1 MRITLGQ
8 AREQLYQSIVPSIDN
23 QFNIDKFNSY
33 LNLAQE
39 RLINSGKWNGTILP
53 IRFLSPDGIIT
64 LPRKFVSI
72 LASKW
77 VKDQASGP
85 IQIHNNWFSY
95 LNATTDLWSSSHWP
109 RYGYNNTF
117 INDIGDGFC
126 TFKDSPYIS
135 SVLKIEIEDAN
146 DSSNSVVIHGKD
158 INDNP
163 VTITH
168 TLSFP
173 NSNTTQVFNGTI
185 TMFQKP
191 VTFGR
196 INLYAVDGLN
206 QTLIGS
212 YESSET
218 TASYHRYSVPNEPE
232 VDYIDALCKMRY
244 VPCITDTDEVIVSNL
259 GALKNMLTSLRF
271 EDEADLERSEMF
283 FNKALQLLNGENKET
298 RGGSKWTLNI
308 DPATMQFN
316 NLWQGR

>member
-1 MRITLGQ
+1 MRITLGE
-8 AREQLYQSIVPSIDN
+8 ARNQLYSSIVPSIDN

-33 LNLAQE
+33 LNLSQE

-53 IRFLSPDGIIT
+53 IRFFSPDGIIT
-64 LPRKFVSI
+64 LQRRFVSV
-72 LASKW
+72 LAAKW

-85 IQIHNNWFSY
+85 IKIHNNWFSY
-95 LNATTDLWSSSHWP
+95 LNAISDLWSSSYWP

-126 TFKDSPYIS
+126 TFTDSPYAS
-135 SVLKIEIEDAN
+135 STLKIEIEDSN
-146 DSSNSVVIHGKD
+146 DSGNSIVIRGND
-158 INDNP
+158 TNDNT
-163 VTITH
+163 VTINH

-173 NSNTTQVFNGTI
+173 NSTTTQVFNGTI

-191 VTFGR
+191 ITFGR
-196 INLYAVDGLN
+196 INLYAVDGIN

-212 YESSET
+212 YEASET
-218 TASYHRYSVPNEPE
+218 TASYHRYSIPNEPQI
-232 VDYIDALCKMRY
+232 DYIDALCKVRY
-244 VPCITDTDEVIVSNL
+244 VPCILDTDEVIVSNL
-259 GALKNMLTSLRF
+259 GALKNMLTSLKF

-283 FNKALQLLNGENKET
+283 FNKALQLLNGENKEI
-298 RGGSKWTLNI
+298 RGGSKWTLSI

>member
-1 MRITLGQ
+1 MRITLGE

-23 QFNIDKFNSY
+23 QLNIDKFNFY

-64 LPRKFVSI
+64 LPRNFISI

-95 LNATTDLWSSSHWP
+95 LNATTDLWASSHWP

-126 TFKDSPYIS
+126 TFKNSPYTS
-135 SVLKIEIEDAN
+135 CTLKIEAESSF
-146 DSSNSVVIHGKD
+146 DSGNSVVIRGKD
-158 INDNP
+158 INDNI

-168 TLSFP
+168 ELSFP
-173 NSNTTQVFNGTI
+173 NSITTQVFNGTI

-191 VTFGR
+191 ITFGR
-196 INLYAVDGLN
+196 INIYAVNGIN
-206 QTLIGS
+206 ETLIGS
-212 YESSET
+212 YEASET
-218 TASYHRYSVPNEPE
+218 TASYHRYSVPNEPS
-232 VDYIDALCKMRY
+232 VDYIDALCKIRY

-259 GALKNMLTSLRF
+259 GALKNMLTSLKF

>member
-8 AREQLYQSIVPSIDN
+8 AREQLYSSIVPSIDN

-39 RLINSGKWNGTILP
+39 RLINSGKWNGTISP
-53 IRFLSPDGIIT
+53 VRFLSPDGIIT
-64 LPRKFVSI
+64 LPRNFISI

-126 TFKDSPYIS
+126 TFKDSPYTS
-135 SVLKIEIEDAN
+135 CTLKIEIEN
-146 DSSNSVVIHGKD
+146 NLDSGNSVVIQGKD
-158 INDNP
+158 ANDNP

-196 INLYAVDGLN
+196 INLYAVDGVN

-212 YESSET
+212 YDSSET

-232 VDYIDALCKMRY
+232 VDYIDALCKRRY
-244 VPCITDTDEVIVSNL
+244 VPCITDTDEVIISNL
-259 GALKNMLTSLRF
+259 GALKNMLTSLKF

>member
-8 AREQLYQSIVPSIDN
+8 AREQLYSSIVPSIDN

-39 RLINSGKWNGTILP
+39 RLINSGKWNGTISP
-53 IRFLSPDGIIT
+53 VRFLSPDGIIT
-64 LPRKFVSI
+64 LPRNFISI

-126 TFKDSPYIS
+126 TFKDSPYTS
-135 SVLKIEIEDAN
+135 CTLKIEIEN
-146 DSSNSVVIHGKD
+146 NLDSGNSVVIQGKD
-158 INDNP
+158 ANDNP

-191 VTFGR
+191 LTFGR
-196 INLYAVDGLN
+196 INLYAVDGVN

-212 YESSET
+212 YDSSET

-232 VDYIDALCKMRY
+232 VDYIDALCKRRY
-244 VPCITDTDEVIVSNL
+244 VPCITDTDEVIISNL
-259 GALKNMLTSLRF
+259 GALRNMLTSLKF

>member
-8 AREQLYQSIVPSIDN
+8 AREQLYSSIVPSIDN

-39 RLINSGKWNGTILP
+39 RLINSGKWNGTISP
-53 IRFLSPDGIIT
+53 VRFLSPDGIIT
-64 LPRKFVSI
+64 LPRNFISI

-126 TFKDSPYIS
+126 TFKDSPYTS
-135 SVLKIEIEDAN
+135 CTLKIEIEN
-146 DSSNSVVIHGKD
+146 NLDSGNSVVIQGKD
-158 INDNP
+158 VNDNP

-191 VTFGR
+191 LTFGR
-196 INLYAVDGLN
+196 INLYAVDGAN

-212 YESSET
+212 YDSSET

-232 VDYIDALCKMRY
+232 VDYIDALCKRRY
-244 VPCITDTDEVIVSNL
+244 VPCITDTDEVIISNL
-259 GALKNMLTSLRF
+259 GALKNMLTSLKF

>member
-1 MRITLGQ
+1 MRITLGE
-8 AREQLYQSIVPSIDN
+8 ARQQLYTAIVSSIDN
-23 QFNIDKFNSY
+23 QSNIERFNSY

-39 RLINSGKWNGTILP
+39 RLINSGKWNGTIFP
-53 IRFLSPDGIIT
+53 VRFLSPDGIIT
-64 LPRKFVSI
+64 LPRQFVSV
-72 LASKW
+72 LAAKW

-85 IQIHNNWFSY
+85 IKIHNNWFSY
-95 LNATTDLWSSSHWP
+95 LNAISDLWSSSYWP

-117 INDIGDGFC
+117 ISDLGDGFP
-126 TFKDSPYIS
+126 TFIDSPYS
-135 SVLKIEIEDAN
+135 TCTLKVEIENVADAG
-146 DSSNSVVIHGKD
+146 NSIIIKGKD
-158 INDNP
+158 TNDYDITIN
-163 VTITH
+163 H

-173 NSNTTQVFNGTI
+173 DSTTSQVFKGTI
-185 TMFQKP
+185 SMFQKP
-191 VTFGR
+191 ITFGR
-196 INLYAVDGLN
+196 INLYAVNGIN

-212 YESSET
+212 YEASET
-218 TASYHRYSVPNEPE
+218 TASYHRYSIPNEPQI
-232 VDYIDALCKMRY
+232 DYIDALCKIRY
-244 VPCITDTDEVIVSNL
+244 VPCILDTDEVMVSNL

>member
-23 QFNIDKFNSY
+23 QLNIDKFNSY

-53 IRFLSPDGIIT
+53 VRFLSPDGIIT

-126 TFKDSPYIS
+126 TFKDSPYTS
-135 SVLKIEIEDAN
+135 CTLKIELESN
-146 DSSNSVVIHGKD
+146 FDSGNSVVIQGKD
-158 INDNP
+158 TNDNP

-173 NSNTTQVFNGTI
+173 NSTTTQVFNGTI

-191 VTFGR
+191 ITFGR
-196 INLYAVDGLN
+196 INLYAVDGVN

-212 YESSET
+212 YEASET

>member
-23 QFNIDKFNSY
+23 QLNIDKFNSY

-53 IRFLSPDGIIT
+53 VRFLSPDGIIT

-72 LASKW
+72 RASKW

-95 LNATTDLWSSSHWP
+95 LNASTDLWSSSHWP

-126 TFKDSPYIS
+126 TFKDSPYTS
-135 SVLKIEIEDAN
+135 CTLKIELESSF
-146 DSSNSVVIHGKD
+146 DSGNSVVIQGKD
-158 INDNP
+158 TNDNS

-168 TLSFP
+168 PLSFP
-173 NSNTTQVFNGTI
+173 NSTTTQVFNGTI

-196 INLYAVDGLN
+196 INLYAVDGVN

-232 VDYIDALCKMRY
+232 IDYIDALCKRRY
-244 VPCITDTDEVIVSNL
+244 VPCITDTDEVIISNL

>member
-8 AREQLYQSIVPSIDN
+8 AREQLYSSIVPSIDN

-39 RLINSGKWNGTILP
+39 RLINSGKWNGTISP
-53 IRFLSPDGIIT
+53 VRFLSPDGIIT
-64 LPRKFVSI
+64 LPRNFISI

-126 TFKDSPYIS
+126 TFKDSPYTS
-135 SVLKIEIEDAN
+135 CTLKIEIEN
-146 DSSNSVVIHGKD
+146 NLDSGNSVVIQGKD
-158 INDNP
+158 ANDNP

-191 VTFGR
+191 LTFGR
-196 INLYAVDGLN
+196 INLYAVDGVN

-212 YESSET
+212 YDSSET

-232 VDYIDALCKMRY
+232 VDYIDALCKRRY
-244 VPCITDTDEVIVSNL
+244 VPCITDTDEVIISNL
-259 GALKNMLTSLRF
+259 GALKNMLTSLKF